1 MKRVYN
7 LYRVSGKKQVSEKG
21 DIPMQQIACKN
32 FAEQM
37 NWAVTKE
44 FFEKGISGYKVS
56 ANDRDAIQDLS
67 LTIEILKGKISK
79 IEEDIEHCEKTLQ
92 GKNIAQKAID
102 YNYEECLSW
111 AEIFKDAP
119 HDKKK
124 MILSHIFSEIRIGKG
139 YEIEVVYNMTYQQF
153 LEIR

>member
-67 LTIEILKGKISK
+67 LTIEILK
-79 IEEDIEHCEKTLQ
+79 D
-92 GKNIAQKAID
+92 
-102 YNYEECLSW
+102 
-111 AEIFKDAP
+111 
-119 HDKKK
+119 
-124 MILSHIFSEIRIGKG
+124 
-139 YEIEVVYNMTYQQF
+139 
-153 LEIR
+153 